1 MESYVIIIVFRI
13 LSIILATLVA
23 VPLLGQFNFD
33 LGADKEVTLRFE
45 ATNHFILMD
54 VKFSNVLPLKFI
66 FDTGSEHT
74 LLFKKEYSDLL
85 GIEYDRKIPLMGSDL
100 SQEIYGYITRGVSLT
115 IANSYQVTSDILVLE
130 EDYLKL
136 EESTGVKI
144 DGIIGSSIF
153 KYFVLGVNNRK
164 GQVKFISAEAFKPPK
179 KFVELPMVIYKNKP
193 YINANAQMNNENIP
207 VRLLLDTGAGLPVL
221 LYTKT
226 AEHLRLPDKVVSG
239 TLGTGLGGH
248 LEGYIGRIE
257 KFSFGKYEFAN
268 MLSSFQELTFEH
280 SDSLTHNRN
289 GLIGNSVLSRF
300 NYYIDY
306 PHQKLYMKSRRRFRK
321 KFRYDKSG
329 IQIAA
334 TGRNLRDFIVQRVL
348 IDSPALD
355 AGLKKGDVIKKVEGI
370 PASFY
375 SLTAV
380 NNILSGRSGRIV
392 SLTIARDDKRM
403 KKKIKLRQII

>member
-1 MESYVIIIVFRI
+1 MFRI
-13 LSIILATLVA
+13 LSIILVTHFT

-33 LGADKEVTLRFE
+33 LGRAREVSLRFE

-74 LLFKKEYSDLL
+74 LLFKKEYADLL

-100 SQEIYGYITRGVSLT
+100 SQEVYGYIARQVSLT
-115 IANSYQVTSDILVLE
+115 IANSYEVKSDILVLE

-153 KYFVLGVNNRK
+153 KYFVLGVNNKK
-164 GQVKFISAEAFKPPK
+164 GHVKFISAEAFRPPK
-179 KFVELPMVIYKNKP
+179 KFVELPLVIYKNKP
-193 YINANAQMNNENIP
+193 YINANAQMNNENIA
-207 VRLLLDTGAGLPVL
+207 VTLLLDTGAGLPVL

-226 AEHLRLPDKVVSG
+226 AEHLRLPDKVVTG

-248 LEGYIGRIE
+248 LEGYIGRLE

-268 MLSSFQELTFEH
+268 MLSSFQELAGENI
-280 SDSLTHNRN
+280 DSLTMNRN

-306 PHQKLYMKSRRRFRK
+306 PHQKLYMKSRLRFRK

-329 IQIAA
+329 LQIAA
-334 TGRNLRDFIVQRVL
+334 TGRNLRDFIIQRVL
-348 IDSPALD
+348 PDSPALD
-355 AGLKKGDVIKKVEGI
+355 TGLRKGDLIKKIEGI
-370 PASFY
+370 PANFY
-375 SLTAV
+375 SLSAI

-392 SLTIARDDKRM
+392 SLIIARDNSRI